1 MEDLLNNNV
10 LLVEDEP
17 ELREFLQTVFQENG
31 YNTVAVS
38 NGSKAY
44 ETLEYF
50 KPNIM
55 ILDHNLPDVKGS
67 DILEKIRSDEK
78 HAKTP
83 VVFLTA
89 VSDEENVVNVFDKGA
104 DDYIEKPFSV
114 NILMRRIKAVL
125 NRYENNSASSEPN
138 ILKKGNLEIDFD
150 SYKVKV
156 DGQSLDFT
164 LMEFNILTELLRTNG
179 KPLSREAI
187 IQKISGSTTVTER
200 TVDVHV
206 CAIRKKLNAHGK
218 TIETIR
224 GIGYRLHI

>member
-1 MEDLLNNNV
+1 MNNNI

-31 YNTVAVS
+31 YNTVAVPD
-38 NGSKAY
+38 GAKAF
-44 ETLEYF
+44 ETLQSF
-50 KPNIM
+50 KPNLM
-55 ILDHNLPDVKGS
+55 VLDHNLPDIKGS
-67 DILEKIRSDEK
+67 AILEKIKSDSNL
-78 HAKTP
+78 ANTP

-125 NRYENNSASSEPN
+125 NRYENNSSSSGPN

-156 DGQSLDFT
+156 DGQSLDLT

-200 TVDVHV
+200 TVDVHI
-206 CAIRKKLNAHGK
+206 CAIRKKLNVHDK

-224 GIGYRLHI
+224 GVGYRLHI